1 MCGISTSSKPRSKR
15 FCLELSGRKKN
26 APKHNVM
33 KALRMRRRI
42 NFSESRRVALWW
54 GNEDA
59 PGERVGI
66 LRPERGKRAG
76 VVMFCILI
84 GI

>member
-1 MCGISTSSKPRSKR
+1 
-15 FCLELSGRKKN
+15 
-26 APKHNVM
+26 
-33 KALRMRRRI
+33 MRRRI
-42 NFSESRRVALWW
+42 NFSESRKVALWW

-76 VVMFCILI
+76 VVMFSILI